1 MNWWDRAKIG
11 AQIGRAALAW
21 LRRDTRYPSPVPENP
36 RFRSPRDAVQLIRD
50 GDVVAVS
57 GMGAHQHASIVYAAI
72 RESFEAT
79 GHPSGLTL
87 INVGGHGG
95 RGLVPG
101 TLEELGR
108 PGLCTRFI
116 TSHFETFHALLD
128 LAEAGCCELQCMP
141 FGVLTQLFEA
151 LGRDEDSLLSAAGV
165 GSFLDP
171 RVGRG
176 SPLEPGGE
184 QLVTVHGELL
194 RYRIPK
200 IDVAIFN
207 APAADRHGNLYV
219 KSCAVIGESQE
230 LARAA
235 RRNHGSV
242 IANVGL
248 IVEAGYDPIFLPAN
262 DTDAVV
268 YHPDTEQTAAVFH
281 RAHWPMFTTDSDV
294 SIKEGLAR
302 LRFINSLAPSFPRR
316 TAADLV
322 LARLAAATLVA
333 SVDPGALVSIGTGL
347 PEEVAPAVFEAG
359 LLGDLT
365 FLVESGVVGGLPA
378 PGVYFGAAV
387 CPEQIV
393 SSAQLFERCREGL
406 DATCLGALEVDGQ
419 GNVNVSRRG
428 AGPRHYV
435 GPGGFIDFCTA
446 ARTIVFVSAWMLRG
460 EIVVEDARLR
470 IVKRGTPKFVDR
482 VSEISFD
489 GARALAAGKR
499 VFYVTHVGVFRLTGN
514 GLELVCVMPGI
525 DVRQDI
531 LDFAPIE
538 IRLPDGGRVPR
549 VPLSIVTGKNL
560 AWRKVLGSRSSTTGP
575 RPATARRPCS

>member
-79 GHPSGLTL
+79 GRPSGLTL

-95 RGLVPG
+95 RGLAPG

-128 LAEAGCCELQCMP
+128 LAEAGRCELQCIP

-151 LGRDEDSLLSAAGV
+151 LGRDEDSVLSAAGV
-165 GSFLDP
+165 GTFLDP

-184 QLVTVHGELL
+184 QLVTVHDDLL

-219 KSCAVIGESQE
+219 KGCAVIGESQE

-248 IVEAGYDPIFLPAN
+248 IVEAGTDPIFLPAN

-294 SIKEGLAR
+294 SIGEGLSR

-333 SVDPGALVSIGTGL
+333 SVDPGTLVSIGTGL

-393 SSAQLFERCREGL
+393 SSAQLFKRCREGL

-428 AGPRHYV
+428 AGPHHYV

-446 ARTIVFVSAWMLRG
+446 ARTIVFVSAWMLGG
-460 EIVVEDARLR
+460 EIAVEDARLR
-470 IVKRGTPKFVDR
+470 VVKRGTPKFVDR

-499 VFYVTHVGVFRLTGN
+499 VFYVTHVGVFRLTGS
-514 GLELVCVMPGI
+514 GLELVCVTPGI
-525 DVRQDI
+525 DMRRDI

-538 IRLPDGGRVPR
+538 IRLPPTGRVPR
-549 VPLSIVTGKNL
+549 VPRSIVTGKSL
-560 AWRKVLGSRSSTTGP
+560 AWRKVLGSRRTLE
-575 RPATARRPCS
+575 RRPPQHPA

>member
-11 AQIGRAALAW
+11 AQLGRAALAW
-21 LRRDTRYPSPVPENP
+21 LRRDTRYPSPLPENP
-36 RFRSPRDAVQLIRD
+36 GFRSPYDAAGLIAD
-50 GDVVAVS
+50 GSVVAVS
-57 GMGAHQHASIVYAAI
+57 GMGAHQHASILYAAI
-72 RESFEAT
+72 RKRFEET
-79 GHPSGLTL
+79 GHPAGLTV

-95 RGLVPG
+95 RGLAPG

-116 TSHFETFHALLD
+116 TSHFETFHALLA
-128 LAEAGCCELQCMP
+128 LAEAGRCELQCIP
-141 FGVLTQLFEA
+141 FGVLTRLFEA
-151 LGRDEDSLLSAAGV
+151 LGRGEDSVLSPVGV
-165 GSFLDP
+165 GTFLDP

-184 QLVTVHGELL
+184 QLVTLHGDLL
-194 RYRIPK
+194 RYRIPS

-207 APAADRHGNLYV
+207 APAADREGNLYV
-219 KSCAVIGESQE
+219 KGCAVIGESLE

-235 RRNHGSV
+235 RHSHGTV

-248 IVEAGYDPIFLPAN
+248 IVEAGYDPIFLPA
-262 DTDAVV
+262 DGTDAVV
-268 YHPDTEQTAAVFH
+268 YHPDTEQTVGVFH

-294 SIKEGLAR
+294 PVGEGLAR
-302 LRFINSLAPSFPRR
+302 LRFINSLVPALAHR

-333 SVDPGALVSIGTGL
+333 NVDPGALVSIGTGL

-365 FLVESGVVGGLPA
+365 FAVESGVVGGVPA
-378 PGVYFGAAV
+378 PGVYFGASL

-393 SSAQLFERCREGL
+393 SSARVFERCHEGL

-460 EIVVEDARLR
+460 EIAVEDARLR
-470 IVKRGTPKFVDR
+470 VVKPGAPKFVDR

-499 VFYVTHVGVFRLTGN
+499 VFYVTHVGVFRLTVQ
-514 GLELVCVMPGI
+514 GLELICVTPGI
-525 DVRQDI
+525 DVRRDI

-538 IRLPDGGRVPR
+538 IQLPPGGRVPR
-549 VPLSIVTGKNL
+549 VPRSIVTGKSL
-560 AWRKVLGSRSSTTGP
+560 AWGRLSSDRSSSSSKSSSSKSSRSG
-575 RPATARRPCS
+575 